1 MQLGGIGSGHG
12 ADTHQVTNC
21 IHTHTHSDKSG
32 GAMQAGQVMAQASQ
46 AMAQAETQDA
56 QFTLTGWLEKTLGSG
71 KRLLGS
77 LWGSDAGTAGQSD
90 GRTGAEQTLAQINEA
105 VVTDGAGRSLTGQE
119 NRLPDDPQSVA
130 GGLHTPQIA
139 AAASTVRFQELRDN
153 PYFSA
158 VEKSDGQQG
167 SLLQRVKGKLKSM
180 REQLAEHLPGRFS
193 NAQTKGSFQSRKENH
208 REDLRRR
215 SKFRKD
221 ELEIDCVLTDDSY
234 LLDSYDRKGGY
245 SKLSAEK

>member
-1 MQLGGIGSGHG
+1 MQLGGIESGHG
-12 ADTHQVTNC
+12 HGTGSHRVTNC
-21 IHTHTHSDKSG
+21 IHTHSHNDKGGGG
-32 GAMQAGQVMAQASQ
+32 GAAAGAVRASQVME
-46 AMAQAETQDA
+46 QAETLDA
-56 QFTLTGWLEKTLGSG
+56 QLTLTGWLEKMFGSG

-77 LWGSDAGTAGQSD
+77 LWGSDTGTAGQSD
-90 GRTGAEQTLAQINEA
+90 GRTGAKQTAAPINEA
-105 VVTDGAGRSLTGQE
+105 VVTAGAGRSPAGQE
-119 NRLPDDPQSVA
+119 NRLP
-130 GGLHTPQIA
+130 
-139 AAASTVRFQELRDN
+139 DN

-158 VEKSDGQQG
+158 VEKPDGQPG
-167 SLLQRVKGKLKSM
+167 SLRRRVKERLKSVTE
-180 REQLAEHLPGRFS
+180 RFTGRFS
-193 NAQTKGSFQSRKENH
+193 SAQTKGSFQSRKGNQ